1 MNFFRKNR
9 EYIYDGSRIMVQK
22 VKEEDNKAFK
32 TITFVSGT
40 ITDSFKDIDVL
51 IKDFI
56 EPIDNLTFYS
66 MYINYMNFIREG
78 VHQDLEFAVQ
88 VKESILQSLLTKS
101 YVKEGAGKFV
111 DYDFKLLYK
120 LFPDIN
126 LLDISLGC

>member
-1 MNFFRKNR
+1 MEFFRKKK
-9 EYIYDGSRIMVQK
+9 EYIYNGSRIVVEK
-22 VKEEDNKAFK
+22 VKEEDNKSFK
-32 TITFVSGT
+32 TIFYVTSNT
-40 ITDSFKDIDVL
+40 NSSFKDVDVN

-66 MYINYMNFIREG
+66 MYINYMNFVREG
-78 VHQDLEFAVQ
+78 IHQDLTFAAQ

-101 YVKEGAGKFV
+101 FVKEGAGKFV

-126 LLDISLGC
+126 LSDISLGC